1 MKGGEEILHIDNICK
16 NFDLGRGKVLKAC
29 DCVDIIVHKAETVG
43 IVGES
48 GSGKSTV
55 AKMLTRLYDISAGKI
70 IFHGEDITRLKGE
83 ALRQHRKKIQMVFQ
97 DPSTAFNPKMRVRDI
112 ICEPLKNFGMIKNSE
127 VDAKAREMLRLVEL
141 PEEFSDRYANNMSGG
156 QRQRIAIARAL
167 VLEPEIIICDEATSA
182 LDMSVQKTVIELLT
196 RLQRERQVAYLFI
209 CHDLAMI
216 SSIAHQIAVMYM
228 GNIVEILPGEEVARG
243 ALHPYTKALLQSVF
257 DLHMDFNKPI
267 TPLEGEASMPT
278 GELQGCPFQNRCAF
292 CMEKCQKEKPEL
304 KTLDEN
310 HQIAC
315 WRI

>member
-83 ALRQHRKKIQMVFQ
+83 ELRQHRKKIQMVFQ

-167 VLEPEIIICDEATSA
+167 VNHPVLLLADEPTGN
-182 LDMSVQKTVIELLT
+182 LDPVTAKGIMELLSEINKSGT
-196 RLQRERQVAYLFI
+196 TVLVVTHNKELVNE
-209 CHDLAMI
+209 
-216 SSIAHQIAVMYM
+216 M
-228 GNIVEILPGEEVARG
+228 GKRVILIEDGHIEQDEIRG
-243 ALHPYTKALLQSVF
+243 SY
-257 DLHMDFNKPI
+257 DI
-267 TPLEGEASMPT
+267 
-278 GELQGCPFQNRCAF
+278 
-292 CMEKCQKEKPEL
+292 
-304 KTLDEN
+304 
-310 HQIAC
+310 
-315 WRI
+315 

>member
-29 DCVDIIVHKAETVG
+29 DCVDIIVYKAETVG

-209 CHDLAMI
+209 CHDLALANTFCDKI
-216 SSIAHQIAVMYM
+216 IVMQK
-228 GNIVEILPGEEVARG
+228 GKVVETIRDLTLAKD
-243 ALHPYTKALLQSVF
+243 PYTKKLLASIF
-257 DLHMDFNKPI
+257 TIEEGKNKVLPD
-267 TPLEGEASMPT
+267 
-278 GELQGCPFQNRCAF
+278 ELFA
-292 CMEKCQKEKPEL
+292 
-304 KTLDEN
+304 
-310 HQIAC
+310 
-315 WRI
+315 

>member
-1 MKGGEEILHIDNICK
+1 MERI
-16 NFDLGRGKVLKAC
+16 
-29 DCVDIIVHKAETVG
+29 
-43 IVGES
+43 
-48 GSGKSTV
+48 
-55 AKMLTRLYDISAGKI
+55 
-70 IFHGEDITRLKGE
+70 LKGE

-209 CHDLAMI
+209 CHDLALANTFCDKI
-216 SSIAHQIAVMYM
+216 IVMQK
-228 GNIVEILPGEEVARG
+228 GKVVETIRDLTLAKD
-243 ALHPYTKALLQSVF
+243 PYTKKLLASIF
-257 DLHMDFNKPI
+257 TIEEGKNKVLPD
-267 TPLEGEASMPT
+267 
-278 GELQGCPFQNRCAF
+278 ELFA
-292 CMEKCQKEKPEL
+292 
-304 KTLDEN
+304 
-310 HQIAC
+310 
-315 WRI
+315 